1 MEGRRRAVSLSL
13 CVFSI
18 GRFIG
23 ERLIFMTLGTQV
35 SSELFDDRPFIDVLL
50 VGGEALVVN

>member
-1 MEGRRRAVSLSL
+1 MEGRRRGVSLSL
-13 CVFSI
+13 RVLSI

-23 ERLIFMTLGTQV
+23 ERLIFMALGTQV
-35 SSELFDDRPFIDVLL
+35 SSELFDDRPFMDVLL